1 MKFGFRT
8 PSFKRSLSAATKG
21 AAKRALMRE
30 IVPYYG
36 KRGMG
41 WSNPKKA
48 AYNHLYNMTTASP
61 IDIVLDKPKSSR
73 QSSPQKEITQVDY
86 ENKANA
92 LTAYKRGLKQC
103 EIPLALMD
111 YIKDDISNINPI
123 HKAIRRLHTYVSG
136 YMNKPL
142 SCGYDYCEMC
152 DERLD
157 NLQRINPNVKEICL
171 YIIHYIRKGLSAD
184 DIFAILSKAM
194 PKPFN
199 GLDSL
204 LGTIWVA
211 KFRDKTYAL
220 EFELPSVVM
229 FYEVDPKTLNP
240 NTNNS
245 YGLGYSVIDGI
256 IKFRGGVYIGK
267 ACNFVSGRLDDSK
280 LCIIC
285 SSLSPNREWVD
296 FPIYFTRTTK
306 QVVNLAIYVIAPTID
321 KISDKKRQTEESY
334 KSEQLELSDTIE
346 PQTKPVEIALTKET
360 ADINPQYNS
369 VKTKQVSNANIIKS
383 ILMLLG
389 VIAGFS
395 LLIWIIAEFVFPVL
409 LFGLIFFSFLF
420 AKT

>member
-48 AYNHLYNMTTASP
+48 AYNHLYNMTTANP

-111 YIKDDISNINPI
+111 YIKDDISNTNPI

-157 NLQRINPNVKEICL
+157 NLQRINPNVKEICQ
-171 YIIHYIRKGLSAD
+171 YIIHYIRKDLSAD

-220 EFELPSVVM
+220 EFERPTGATI
-229 FYEVDPKTLNP
+229 YEVDPKTLAP
-240 NTNNS
+240 NTKNS
-245 YGLGYSVIDGI
+245 YGLGYSVEDGV
-256 IKFRGGVYIGK
+256 IKLSGYAYIG
-267 ACNFVSGRLDDSK
+267 NFISGRLDKDK

-296 FPIYFTRTTK
+296 SPIYFTRTTK
-306 QVVNLAIYVIAPTID
+306 QVVNLAIYDVAPMID
-321 KISDKKRQTEESY
+321 RISDKKKQTKESY
-334 KSEQLELSDTIE
+334 QSE
-346 PQTKPVEIALTKET
+346 PQTKPLEIAPTKET
-360 ADINPQYNS
+360 ANINTQYNS
-369 VKTKQVSNANIIKS
+369 VKTKQVFNVNIIKS

-409 LFGLIFFSFLF
+409 LLGLIFLSFLF
-420 AKT
+420 AKK